1 MQELVWGNVLTSQLE
16 IRIPYGIL
24 IFMTH
29 WKDGVTMFLHGHRKQ
44 MYCFAVYIMYSC
56 ILILSLVLP
65 VRAAVSTEE
74 YEKLPQSRIQS
85 LLETIN
91 LQVKKGEP
99 LRRRIDCF
107 AAQGNQYYA
116 LGFYKRILES
126 VSWITVYNGEGEY
139 LYSISLETSGTFV
152 LAWSDDNNLLVY
164 FNRSD
169 GLILEITTDGQ
180 CRMLYDASNVINHKE
195 PFYKSKINAIGK
207 AETIED
213 AGYFYRV
220 NQITVERT
228 NPDGTSVLLYKAP
241 IIFKFTPIISVI
253 LFFVIFIIV
262 LHTNI
267 TKARKKKS
275 NPK

>member
-1 MQELVWGNVLTSQLE
+1 M
-16 IRIPYGIL
+16 
-24 IFMTH
+24 
-29 WKDGVTMFLHGHRKQ
+29 MFLHGHKKQ

-74 YEKLPQSRIQS
+74 YEKLPQSRMQS
-85 LLETIN
+85 LLETSN
-91 LQVKKGEP
+91 LQVEKGEP
-99 LRRRIDCF
+99 LNRRIDCF

-126 VSWITVYNGEGEY
+126 VSWITIYNGEGEY
-139 LYSISLETSGTFV
+139 LYGISLETSGTFV

-195 PFYKSKINAIGK
+195 PFYKSRINAIGK
-207 AETIED
+207 AETFED

-241 IIFKFTPIISVI
+241 AVFKWTPIISV
-253 LFFVIFIIV
+253 VIFFTVWSAILIRE
-262 LHTNI
+262 I
-267 TKARKKKS
+267 KKMGK
-275 NPK
+275 